1 MEKEILVN
9 YIEKDFNLVQIGKE
23 VGKAPSTITY
33 WLNKYGLKTNH
44 LSFKDKPKTDYGID
58 RHCTR
63 CDETKLLSEFYD
75 KNGKIGGSSY
85 CKSCMGKQ
93 SLDRQRN
100 LKQVCI
106 DYKGGE
112 CQECGYNKCNAALE
126 FHHLDPNEKDFN
138 ISELKKTNFNE
149 QIKSELDKCALLC
162 SNCHREVHAGLII
175 LVR

>member
-1 MEKEILVN
+1 
-9 YIEKDFNLVQIGKE
+9 
-23 VGKAPSTITY
+23 
-33 WLNKYGLKTNH
+33 
-44 LSFKDKPKTDYGID
+44 
-58 RHCTR
+58 
-63 CDETKLLSEFYD
+63 
-75 KNGKIGGSSY
+75 
-85 CKSCMGKQ
+85 MGKQ

-149 QIKSELDKCALLC
+149 KIKSELDKCALLC